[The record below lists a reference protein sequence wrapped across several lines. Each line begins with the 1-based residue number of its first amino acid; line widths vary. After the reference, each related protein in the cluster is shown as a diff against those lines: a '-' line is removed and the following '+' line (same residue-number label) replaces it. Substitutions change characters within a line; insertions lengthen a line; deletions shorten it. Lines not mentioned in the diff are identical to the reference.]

1 VIRHRVATVGRPGPA
16 WPRAVARWGS
26 GATLPLDATT
36 CVSADEL
43 RALVVDAA
51 VDLAIVEAGLPGV
64 DRVLADDVRRTGT
77 ALAVVTTPTLTA
89 AAERLDPDALLPA
102 DFGAQALAAVLQ
114 AHARTRARPRP
125 TPGPGPGPAS
135 EESPELV
142 AVTGPGG
149 TGASTVAQALAAQ
162 RAGLGPVVLADLALE
177 ADQHLRHGVAPG
189 HDGVFE
195 LAEALRHAPAAA
207 IAVPIAP
214 QPAGY
219 DLLCGLRRRQEWTI
233 LCGSVAEHVLASLL
247 PRGGLI
253 IADIDADLDGRVE
266 SGSLDLEERNG
277 LARVVATR
285 ASTIVVVGRWST
297 TGVHRLARTLLDFEA
312 HGIPRDRLLPVLNHA
327 PKRRSGQSLARHTVR
342 GLLEDLD
349 GGAWPSPI
357 CLAHDPGVER
367 SVREAAP
374 LPPRFVRRVGRALE
388 GAS

>member
-1 VIRHRVATVGRPGPA
+1 MIRHRVATVGRPGPA

-26 GATLPLDATT
+26 GATLPLDTTT

-43 RALVVDAA
+43 RALVVDAT

-64 DRVLADDVRRTGT
+64 DRVLADDVRRAGT
-77 ALAVVTTPTLTA
+77 ALAVVTPPTLTP

-102 DFGAQALAAVLQ
+102 DFDAQALAAVLQ
-114 AHARTRARPRP
+114 AHARTRAKPPP
-125 TPGPGPGPAS
+125 TAGPGPGPAS
-135 EESPELV
+135 EGSPELV

-162 RAGLGPVVLADLALE
+162 RAGLGPVILADLALE
-177 ADQHLRHGVAPG
+177 GDQHLRHGVAPG

-247 PRGGLI
+247 PRRPDRRRHRRRPG
-253 IADIDADLDGRVE
+253 
-266 SGSLDLEERNG
+266 
-277 LARVVATR
+277 R
-285 ASTIVVVGRWST
+285 ASGEWV
-297 TGVHRLARTLLDFEA
+297 AR
-312 HGIPRDRLLPVLNHA
+312 P
-327 PKRRSGQSLARHTVR
+327 
-342 GLLEDLD
+342 
-349 GGAWPSPI
+349 GGAQRPGPG
-357 CLAHDPGVER
+357 CGDPGVRGRGRGSMVHHRRAPTGPDAARPR
-367 SVREAAP
+367 SPRHTPRSTAPGPQPCAEATLRTGAGQAHRAQSP
-374 LPPRFVRRVGRALE
+374 GGPRRRRLAVTHLPR
-388 GAS
+388 S